1 MLPVSAAAYA
11 KDAHAIETC
20 LKNAIGNVT
29 DVYQYSYPC
38 QNGQCSG
45 YVAKLPEYGAIIIG
59 FRGTQ
64 TVNQLLQQGIDGIFK
79 SWSRWDYG
87 GNVLF
92 YFHDVF
98 HTLWG
103 KIENHFYNY
112 VHQQPGWDVWISGH
126 SLGGA
131 LATLATSY
139 LVEEYKL
146 EPEKVKLVTFGQPR
160 VGNRVFAERFDARN
174 LYAYRLVHA
183 RDLVPGILKTGYW
196 HQGGEVIDS
205 SLSCFQL

>member
-1 MLPVSAAAYA
+1 MTSLITSLLFASTLADSSEDRKEFNFTSYDENFAKRIMLPVSAAAYA

-29 DVYQYSYPC
+29 
-38 QNGQCSG
+38 
-45 YVAKLPEYGAIIIG
+45 
-59 FRGTQ
+59 
-64 TVNQLLQQGIDGIFK
+64 
-79 SWSRWDYG
+79 SRWDYG

-160 VGNRVFAERFDARN
+160 VGNRVFAERFDARESRREKEE
-174 LYAYRLVHA
+174 ASEKQECGVAGEADEEEKQHA
-183 RDLVPGILKTGYW
+183 
-196 HQGGEVIDS
+196 
-205 SLSCFQL
+205 QLLRSFF